1 MSWFK
6 NWSFS
11 RKLIAVNL
19 AYVLPCAVLVYFLIS
34 EKNGSLEFSR
44 KEHIG
49 LEYQRPLESILAH
62 VSEYKVLLAASF
74 HNGVDVTGRIDLVH
88 GQIERDFSQL
98 EEVDGKF
105 SEDLQFTSA
114 GLGARKREK
123 ASAQSLKSMWETL
136 ERQRS
141 TFTVDNLSDQFKPL
155 IDSTRLAITHLG
167 DTSNLILD
175 PDLDSYYL
183 MDVTLMAL
191 PMMSDRLQEAATY
204 LKDVSTASS
213 LSEDQKLKLQV
224 YATLLSDDV
233 GRVLGSVQTALMEDR
248 NFGGVMP
255 SLQRDIPPAFKDF
268 ESSVRQFN
276 AKLLTVAK
284 AIPDT
289 KSESLSSLADQS
301 IEATLAFWTKAADV
315 LDDLLT
321 KRREDIAHARMM
333 ALIWALLAWLP
344 SCVIAVLTVS
354 HLNKAF
360 INSVSKLESEAAMA
374 SMSSAHLASASQT
387 VSSGSTEQAAAIQE
401 TGASMSE
408 MASMVSRS
416 STQAVSSQEL
426 ARKVRE
432 QTDEGCR
439 VMERMVHSMDSIEDA
454 NRHLQNIS
462 NIIEDI
468 SGKTNI
474 INDIVGKTQL
484 LSFNASI
491 EAARAGQH
499 GRGFAVVAEEVGNL
513 AQTSGNAAKEIRSLI
528 DDSRQQVGH
537 ILKSTLEKVSE
548 GKVVTGQA
556 QDIFAIIAKDI
567 STISAQIESI
577 SEAAREQQF
586 GIEQIAK
593 AMTQMDQSTQ
603 SNNSAA
609 HTAARLSDQLM
620 GQSRKLSG
628 IAKTVS
634 RLVVGSKVVDTRER
648 EKDPRQDFD
657 SPSLSQTRNYD
668 DKYMYA
674 SKNTDSEHFSSDLS
688 HRERELDQ
696 SPNSSGVP
704 STIDANDDSFQKV
717 V

>member
-1 MSWFK
+1 MNWFK
-6 NWSFS
+6 DWSFS
-11 RKLIAVNL
+11 RKLIAVNM
-19 AYVLPCAVLVYFLIS
+19 AYVLPCAVLVYFLIM
-34 EKNGSLEFSR
+34 EKNNSLEFSR
-44 KEHIG
+44 KEHVG
-49 LEYQRPLESILAH
+49 LEYQRPLENLLAH
-62 VSEYKVLLAASF
+62 VSEYKILTISSLK
-74 HNGVDVTGRIDLVH
+74 GVDVTSRINLIH
-88 GQIERDFSQL
+88 GQIERDLSEL
-98 EEVDGKF
+98 DSADGKY
-105 SEDLQFTSA
+105 SDDLQFTVN
-114 GLGARKREK
+114 GLSSRKREK
-123 ASAQSLKSMWETL
+123 ASAQALKSTWESL
-136 ERQRS
+136 EKQRPNL
-141 TFTVDNLSDQFKPL
+141 TVENTAEYFKPL
-155 IDSTRLAITHLG
+155 IESARLAITHLG

-175 PDLDSYYL
+175 PDLDSYYM

-191 PMMSDRLQEAATY
+191 PMIKDRIQEAATY
-204 LKDVSTASS
+204 LAETSGA
-213 LSEDQKLKLQV
+213 LNEEQKLKLQV
-224 YATLLSDDV
+224 YSALLSDDA
-233 GRVLGSVQTALMEDR
+233 GRVFASVQTALMEDK
-248 NFGGVMP
+248 NFGGVMQ
-255 SLQRDIPPAFKDF
+255 SLQRDIPPAFKEF
-268 ESSVRQFN
+268 ESSLRHFN
-276 AKLLTVAK
+276 DKLTNVAK
-284 AIPDT
+284 GGGDSKT
-289 KSESLSSLADQS
+289 DSLSTAADQALES
-301 IEATLAFWTKAADV
+301 TLGFWVKSTDV
-315 LDDLLT
+315 LDDLLA
-321 KRREDIAHARMM
+321 KRRDDIARERLI
-333 ALIWALLAWLP
+333 ALALALLAWLP
-344 SCVIAVLTVS
+344 SCLIAFVTVN

-374 SMSSAHLASASQT
+374 SVSSAHLASASQT

-416 STQAVSSQEL
+416 STQAISSQEL
-426 ARKVRE
+426 AKKVRE

-513 AQTSGNAAKEIRSLI
+513 AQTSGNAAKEIKNLI
-528 DDSRQQVGH
+528 DDSRHQVEH
-537 ILKSTLEKVSE
+537 ILKSTLERVSE

-556 QDIFAIIAKDI
+556 QDIFDKIAKDI
-567 STISAQIESI
+567 STISTQIESI

-620 GQSRKLSG
+620 NQSKKLSS

-634 RLVVGSKVVDTRER
+634 RLVTGAKVAGKRDDDAKSGSDDSGSSSQASHLGSDHVVGVLT
-648 EKDPRQDFD
+648 
-657 SPSLSQTRNYD
+657 
-668 DKYMYA
+668 
-674 SKNTDSEHFSSDLS
+674 
-688 HRERELDQ
+688 HRERDLDQ
-696 SPNSSGVP
+696 AVVASVP
-704 STIDANDDSFQKV
+704 TSIDANDESFQKV

>member
-1 MSWFK
+1 MNWFK

-19 AYVLPCAVLVYFLIS
+19 AYVLPCAVLVYFLIL
-34 EKNGSLEFSR
+34 EKNSNLEFSR
-44 KEHIG
+44 KEHVG
-49 LEYQRPLESILAH
+49 LEYQRPLESLLAH
-62 VSEYKVLLAASF
+62 VSQYKVLVAASF
-74 HNGVDVTGRIDLVH
+74 QSGADVANRMNLVH

-98 EEVDGKF
+98 EDVDGKF
-105 SEDLQFTSA
+105 SEELQFTA
-114 GLGARKREK
+114 MGLSSRKREK
-123 ASAQSLKSMWETL
+123 ASAQAIKSMWDNTVKQL
-136 ERQRS
+136 S
-141 TFTVDNLSDQFKPL
+141 TVTSDTVTSHFNPL
-155 IDSTRLAITHLG
+155 IESIRLAITHLG

-175 PDLDSYYL
+175 PDLDSYYM
-183 MDVTLMAL
+183 MDTTLMAL
-191 PMMSDRLQEAATY
+191 PMMTDRVQEAATY
-204 LKDVSTASS
+204 IKDVRASNFT
-213 LSEDQKLKLQV
+213 EEQKLKLQV
-224 YATLLSDDV
+224 YSTLLSGDLD
-233 GRVLGSVQTALMEDR
+233 RVLGSVQTALMEDK
-248 NFGGVMP
+248 NFGGTMQ
-255 SLQRDIPPAFKDF
+255 SLQRDVPSAFKEF
-268 ESSVRQFN
+268 EGSIRLFG
-276 AKLLTVAK
+276 AKLNSMV
-284 AIPDT
+284 
-289 KSESLSSLADQS
+289 KSNGSDQGESLSNLADHS
-301 IEATLAFWTKAADV
+301 LESSLAFWTKSADV
-315 LDDLLT
+315 LDDLLV
-321 KRREDIAHARMM
+321 KRQNDIAHNRLI
-333 ALIWALLAWLP
+333 ALTLALLAWFP
-344 SCVIAVLTVS
+344 SCLIAFFTVS
-354 HLNKAF
+354 HLNRSF

-374 SMSSAHLASASQT
+374 SLSSAHLAAASQT

-462 NIIEDI
+462 SIIEDI

-528 DDSRQQVGH
+528 ADSRQQVEH
-537 ILKSTLEKVSE
+537 ILQTTLERVSE
-548 GKVVTGQA
+548 GKTVTGQA
-556 QDIFAIIAKDI
+556 QDIFAKIAKDI

-620 GQSRKLSG
+620 GQSKKLSS
-628 IAKTVS
+628 IARTVS
-634 RLVVGSKVVDTRER
+634 RLVTGTKVIER
-648 EKDPRQDFD
+648 EKDHGGE
-657 SPSLSQTRNYD
+657 D
-668 DKYMYA
+668 DGHSGHKKIDDR
-674 SKNTDSEHFSSDLS
+674 SNHKGSDSEQFAHNLS

-696 SPNSSGVP
+696 TSGASVIP
-704 STIDANDDSFQKV
+704 TSIDANDDSFQKV